1 MVSNA
6 LLSSLSD
13 LESKDALIQHLEDHL
28 ALASTNEQNT
38 IQQVL
43 ISQAMSTKC
52 VNTSLGFAGASAS
65 FPEAEARHRQYCERI
80 AHERAIRCVQIRSR
94 QLD

>member
-1 MVSNA
+1 MASNA

-28 ALASTNEQNT
+28 AIASTNEQNT

-43 ISQAMSTKC
+43 IPTGDVDQMR
-52 VNTSLGFAGASAS
+52 NTSLDFGWS
-65 FPEAEARHRQYCERI
+65 EARRSLKQRPDIGSI
-80 AHERAIRCVQIRSR
+80 ANA
-94 QLD
+94 LPM